1 MILVDYSHLSSRN
14 LFTAV
19 SQARPKK
26 DKETKKYKTIDFIQ
40 FYKHLMLNS
49 LRLIQKKYQ
58 REYGEMVLCLDV
70 RGSNWRKDL
79 YPDYKAHRAKGR
91 DESEINFEEFY
102 EFVNDFI
109 EQIKE
114 IFPYKIVGV
123 KGAEGDDVIAI
134 LAKNL
139 KEKTLVISEDKDF
152 KQLLKLDNVT
162 LYAPIKQSFVTLSKN
177 EMEKWS
183 KEHILIGDTGDNV
196 PNIKQGTEFSDAFIS
211 FLKSNDIHVKHVHEF
226 NALTI
231 SEKLYKE
238 FNVQKRFK
246 SGPNKGKETGELD
259 LYKTVPFG
267 DKAVEKF
274 ILNLEENLDSH
285 PMYRKNYE
293 RNKTLVMFTEIP
305 KTVEDK
311 ILEEFSKIE
320 LFYNKNR
327 ILTFLGENNLIEL
340 AKNVQ
345 DFYLD
350 EKQFVV
356 KETSSLDD
364 WL

>member
-1 MILVDYSHLSSRN
+1 
-14 LFTAV
+14 V

-26 DKETKKYKTIDFIQ
+26 DKETKKYKTVDFIQ

-70 RGSNWRKDL
+70 RGNNWRKDF
-79 YPDYKAHRAKGR
+79 YPEYKAHRAKGR
-91 DESEINFEEFY
+91 EESDIDFEEFY
-102 EFVNDFI
+102 EYVNKLLED
-109 EQIKE
+109 IKE

-123 KGAEGDDVIAI
+123 KGAEGDDVIAV

-152 KQLLKLDNVT
+152 KQLLRLDNVA
-162 LYAPIKQSFVTLSKN
+162 LYAPIKQSFITLSSN
-177 EMEKWS
+177 QLAKWE
-183 KEHILIGDTGDNV
+183 KEHILLGDSGDNV

-211 FLKSNDIHVKHVHEF
+211 YLKTNDIHVKHVHEF
-226 NALTI
+226 NELSI

-238 FNVQKRFK
+238 FDVQKKFK

-259 LYKTVPFG
+259 MFKTVPFG
-267 DKAVEKF
+267 EKAVEQF
-274 ILNLEENLDSH
+274 MLDVEENLKAH
-285 PMYRKNYE
+285 PMYRTNYE

-305 KTVEDK
+305 KTIEDK
-311 ILEEFSKIE
+311 IIEEFSKIE
-320 LFYNKNR
+320 LSYNKNR

-350 EKQFVV
+350 EKQFIV

>member
-1 MILVDYSHLSSRN
+1 

-26 DKETKKYKTIDFIQ
+26 DKETKKYKTVDFIQ

-58 REYGEMVLCLDV
+58 CEYGEMVLCLDV
-70 RGSNWRKDL
+70 RGNNWRKDF
-79 YPDYKAHRAKGR
+79 YPDYKAQRAKSR
-91 DESEINFEEFY
+91 DESDINFEEFY
-102 EFVNDFI
+102 EFANQFI
-109 EQIKE
+109 EQIRE
-114 IFPYKIVGV
+114 IFPYKVIGV

-139 KEKTLVISEDKDF
+139 KERTLVISEDKDF
-152 KQLLKLDNVT
+152 KQLLKLDNIA
-162 LYAPIKQSFVTLSKN
+162 LYAPIKQSFVSLSKN
-177 EMEKWS
+177 EMEKWT
-183 KEHILIGDTGDNV
+183 KEHILSGDSADNV

-211 FLKSNDIHVKHVHEF
+211 YLKTNDIHVKQVNDF
-226 NALTI
+226 NSLTI

-238 FNVQKRFK
+238 FTVQKKFK
-246 SGPNKGKETGELD
+246 SGPNKGIETGELD
-259 LYKTVPFG
+259 IFKTVSFG
-267 DKAVEKF
+267 AKAIENF
-274 ILNLEENLDSH
+274 ILNLEENLNAH
-285 PMYRKNYE
+285 PMYRQNYE
-293 RNKTLVMFTEIP
+293 RNKTLVMFSEIP
-305 KTVEDK
+305 KNIEDK
-311 ILEEFSKIE
+311 ILAEFSQTE
-320 LFYNKNR
+320 LFYNKNS
-327 ILTFLGENNLIEL
+327 ILTFLGENNFIEL